1 MYPGISD
8 TVIKYDKE
16 KNLII
21 AFYISGVEFTQKQ
34 LTQYLLEHLPS
45 YMVPKVYQKIDALPT
60 LPNGKLNLDQLEF
73 VWDNSDSTEVKH
85 IYSELQDAAFNI
97 IKKHLTVQHL
107 DAKDNFFM
115 AGGDSLNGLKI
126 VSELNALLH
135 LNVSITDILLSQSID
150 GFIKKIQ
157 NNSFV
162 KSNFDNTD
170 YGMDTNDNYAPLSF
184 AQEGVWFDCI
194 SNNSNRFVVPAY
206 INITGTVDMKKLE
219 IALEKT
225 VEKYSLVKAAIMTD
239 DEFNPYQIIQTDRE
253 VKFYQINLEGLNET
267 EIEQE
272 LAKVEENILLTTMD
286 IENDLLCKFIIINM
300 DQNKYRLYLLFHHI
314 ITDDMSI
321 KIFLRDMFGNYF
333 NHIHNESKNVT
344 QIYFNHCRKEKR
356 YAFSKEDE
364 IYFQELVEKSNYLKL
379 PNSKDRTKS
388 SLEGNYIRFEV
399 DDKKMEKFQ
408 KVCASFNASLNIGFL
423 AVYALMLYKITGN
436 CNITLGTPF
445 SSRDEEEV
453 DLIGLLVNLE
463 LVCVYIDDNNGFGDV
478 IKQIKEIVMNYI
490 GEKYPP
496 YVDLCRIFKASRD
509 KMMIPHH
516 IVYNYLEDE
525 DLVNCDDVV
534 VSPIIYINSQVSHN
548 FGLMINHSKNG
559 TYGEFTYNIN
569 YIDYETAEY
578 AKDTYLNFLNL
589 LLGNEHNE
597 IEKGW
602 N

>member
-1 MYPGISD
+1 
-8 TVIKYDKE
+8 
-16 KNLII
+16 
-21 AFYISGVEFTQKQ
+21 
-34 LTQYLLEHLPS
+34 
-45 YMVPKVYQKIDALPT
+45 
-60 LPNGKLNLDQLEF
+60 
-73 VWDNSDSTEVKH
+73 
-85 IYSELQDAAFNI
+85 
-97 IKKHLTVQHL
+97 
-107 DAKDNFFM
+107 
-115 AGGDSLNGLKI
+115 
-126 VSELNALLH
+126 
-135 LNVSITDILLSQSID
+135 
-150 GFIKKIQ
+150 
-157 NNSFV
+157 
-162 KSNFDNTD
+162 
-170 YGMDTNDNYAPLSF
+170 
-184 AQEGVWFDCI
+184 
-194 SNNSNRFVVPAY
+194 
-206 INITGTVDMKKLE
+206 
-219 IALEKT
+219 
-225 VEKYSLVKAAIMTD
+225 
-239 DEFNPYQIIQTDRE
+239 
-253 VKFYQINLEGLNET
+253 
-267 EIEQE
+267 
-272 LAKVEENILLTTMD
+272 
-286 IENDLLCKFIIINM
+286 
-300 DQNKYRLYLLFHHI
+300 
-314 ITDDMSI
+314 MSI